1 MDPAIPS
8 TSTEPMGSVR
18 RAVPA
23 LAAGVLA
30 LMLALA
36 VRAGVPRG
44 RVAGVDHD
52 AFDEILR
59 AAVHGELV
67 DYGFIRDHRAGQLD
81 GYLGMLA
88 QVDPDSLG
96 RDERLAFYIDLY
108 NASMIRAVL
117 DRMGGGWTP
126 AADDFAV
133 FDVPVVG
140 LDGERVSLNHLENEV
155 IRPGFGDPRVHAA
168 LVCAARS
175 CPPLRAA
182 AYRGD
187 GLGDALDERMRR
199 FVNDPARNTIDVDAR
214 RLELSRIFDWYAD
227 DFGGADAVD
236 DYVDRYTDRD
246 VRGWPVSF
254 LEYSWALNAVPA
266 D

>member
-1 MDPAIPS
+1 
-8 TSTEPMGSVR
+8 
-18 RAVPA
+18 
-23 LAAGVLA
+23 VLA
-30 LMLALA
+30 FA
-36 VRAGVPRG
+36 VRAGVPRD
-44 RVAGVDHD
+44 RAAEVDHD
-52 AFDEILR
+52 AFGEILR

-67 DYGFIRDHRAGQLD
+67 DYGFIRDRRAGQLD
-81 GYLGMLA
+81 GYLEMLSRIE
-88 QVDPDSLG
+88 PDSLE

-117 DRMGGGWTP
+117 DRMGDGWTP
-126 AADDFAV
+126 ATDDFAV
-133 FDVPVVG
+133 FDAPAVG
-140 LDGERVSLNHLENEV
+140 LRGERVSLNHLENEV

-168 LVCAARS
+168 LVCGSRS
-175 CPPLRAA
+175 CPPLRDA
-182 AYRGD
+182 AYRGAD
-187 GLGDALDERMRR
+187 LDDALDERMRR
-199 FVNDPARNTIDVDAR
+199 FVNDPTRNTIDIDAR

-254 LEYSWALNAVPA
+254 LDYSWALNAVSA